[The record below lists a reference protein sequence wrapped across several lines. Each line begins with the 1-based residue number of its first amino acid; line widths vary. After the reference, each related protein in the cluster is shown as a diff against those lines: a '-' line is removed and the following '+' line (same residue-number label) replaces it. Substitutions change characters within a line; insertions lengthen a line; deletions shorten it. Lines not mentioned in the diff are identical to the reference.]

1 MSVPDI
7 QDPYR
12 SYNFKVV
19 IQGVV
24 EGHFTQCS
32 GLGVRVGVIR
42 YREGGNGQ
50 VARALPGR
58 VEYADVELKY
68 GLTKSRELWD
78 WLMTAVQGEVV
89 RKNVSILMLDAQG
102 TQEVMRW
109 NLVNAWPS
117 QWRGA
122 VLDAMSQEAALE
134 HLTLVY
140 DTLERA

>member
-1 MSVPDI
+1 MPDI

-12 SYNFKVV
+12 SYNFKIV

-78 WLMTAVQGEVV
+78 WLMAAVQGEVV

>member
-1 MSVPDI
+1 MPDI

-12 SYNFKVV
+12 SYNFKIV

-78 WLMTAVQGEVV
+78 WLMAAVQGEVV

-134 HLTLVY
+134 HLTLVF

>member
-1 MSVPDI
+1 MRVSENL
-7 QDPYR
+7 DPYR
-12 SYNFKVV
+12 SYNFKIV

>member
-1 MSVPDI
+1 MSMPDI

-12 SYNFKVV
+12 SYNFKIV

-78 WLMTAVQGEVV
+78 WLMAAVQGEVV

-134 HLTLVY
+134 HLTLVF

>member
-12 SYNFKVV
+12 SYNFKIV

-68 GLTKSRELWD
+68 GLTQSRELWD
-78 WLMTAVQGEVV
+78 WLMTVVQGEVV
-89 RKNVSILMLDAQG
+89 RRNVSILMLDPQG

-134 HLTLVY
+134 YLTLVY

>member
-1 MSVPDI
+1 MPDI

-12 SYNFKVV
+12 SYNFKIV

-32 GLGVRVGVIR
+32 GLGVRLGVIR

-78 WLMTAVQGEVV
+78 WLMTAVQGDVV

>member
-1 MSVPDI
+1 MPDTL
-7 QDPYR
+7 DPYR
-12 SYNFKVV
+12 SYNFKIV

-32 GLGVRVGVIR
+32 GLGVRLGVIR

>member
-1 MSVPDI
+1 MA
-7 QDPYR
+7 R
-12 SYNFKVV
+12 SP
-19 IQGVV
+19 
-24 EGHFTQCS
+24 
-32 GLGVRVGVIR
+32 
-42 YREGGNGQ
+42 
-50 VARALPGR
+50 APLPGR

>member
-1 MSVPDI
+1 MPDL

-12 SYNFKVV
+12 SYNFKIV

-78 WLMTAVQGEVV
+78 WLMAAVQGEVV

>member
-1 MSVPDI
+1 MPDI

-12 SYNFKVV
+12 SYNFKIV

-68 GLTKSRELWD
+68 GLTQSRELWD
-78 WLMTAVQGEVV
+78 WLMTVVQGEVV
-89 RKNVSILMLDAQG
+89 RRNVSILMLDPQG

-134 HLTLVY
+134 YLTLVY

>member
-1 MSVPDI
+1 M

-12 SYNFKVV
+12 SYNFKIV

-68 GLTKSRELWD
+68 GLTQSRELWD

>member
-1 MSVPDI
+1 MPEL

-12 SYNFKVV
+12 SYNFKIV

-78 WLMTAVQGEVV
+78 WLMAAVQGEVV

>member
-1 MSVPDI
+1 VSVPDTL
-7 QDPYR
+7 DPYR
-12 SYNFKVV
+12 SYNFKIV

-32 GLGVRVGVIR
+32 GLGVRLGVIR

>member
-1 MSVPDI
+1 MTQI
-7 QDPYR
+7 QDPFR
-12 SYNFKVV
+12 SYNFKIV

-32 GLGVRVGVIR
+32 GLGVRLGVIR

-50 VARALPGR
+50 LTRALPGR

-68 GLTKSRELWD
+68 GLTQSHELWD
-78 WLMTAVQGEVV
+78 WLMSAVRGEVV
-89 RKNVSILMLDAQG
+89 RKNVSILMLDPQG
-102 TQEVMRW
+102 TAEVMRW
-109 NLVNAWPS
+109 NLLNAWPS

-122 VLDAMSQEAALE
+122 LLDAMSQDAALE

-140 DTLERA
+140 DSLERA

>member
-1 MSVPDI
+1 MRVPENL
-7 QDPYR
+7 DPYR
-12 SYNFKVV
+12 SYNFKIV

>member
-1 MSVPDI
+1 MTLI
-7 QDPYR
+7 QDPFR

-32 GLGVRVGVIR
+32 GLGVRLGVIR

-50 VARALPGR
+50 VTRALPGR

-68 GLTKSRELWD
+68 GLTQSHELWD
-78 WLMTAVQGEVV
+78 WLMSAVRGEVV
-89 RKNVSILMLDAQG
+89 RKNVSILMLDPQG
-102 TQEVMRW
+102 TVEVMRW
-109 NLVNAWPS
+109 NLLNAWPS

-122 VLDAMSQEAALE
+122 LLDAMSQDAALE

-140 DTLERA
+140 DSLERA